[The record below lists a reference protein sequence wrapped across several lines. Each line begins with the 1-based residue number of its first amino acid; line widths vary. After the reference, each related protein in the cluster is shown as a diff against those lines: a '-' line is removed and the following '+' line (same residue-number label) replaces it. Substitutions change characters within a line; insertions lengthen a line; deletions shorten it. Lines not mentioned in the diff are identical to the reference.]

1 MVFNGAYVTNSICG
15 PSRATIL
22 TGKYSHKNGFKDNE
36 TSRFDHSQDLF
47 VKQLRKVGYKT
58 AWIGKQH
65 LGNEPQ
71 GFDFY
76 SILPGQG
83 HYFNPDFI
91 TLGKGRENI
100 KGYVSD
106 VVTDKSLDWL
116 SSLDSEEPFCLV
128 IGHKAT
134 HRTWMPDPEDFGL
147 YDTVEFPIP
156 ETFFDDYNTREAAS
170 KQEMSIDKD
179 MIL

>member
-1 MVFNGAYVTNSICG
+1 MNYLLRLISVALLSFSSFVYAQEQRKNIVIIISDDHAYQTIGAYGSEFASTPNIDRIAEEGMVFNGAYVTNSICG

-106 VVTDKSLDWL
+106 VVTDKSLD
-116 SSLDSEEPFCLV
+116 
-128 IGHKAT
+128 
-134 HRTWMPDPEDFGL
+134 
-147 YDTVEFPIP
+147 
-156 ETFFDDYNTREAAS
+156 
-170 KQEMSIDKD
+170 
-179 MIL
+179 